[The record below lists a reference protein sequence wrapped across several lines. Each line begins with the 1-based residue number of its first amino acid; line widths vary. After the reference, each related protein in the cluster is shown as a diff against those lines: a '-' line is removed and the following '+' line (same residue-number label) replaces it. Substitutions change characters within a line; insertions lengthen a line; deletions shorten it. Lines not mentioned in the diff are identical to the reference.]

1 MTLPVKASSSLR
13 TTVTLAGWRVM
24 AFVAHIL
31 PRRAIGPVT
40 TIAGRCSRLFAKS
53 ARAMAARHQ
62 LRIEPRRSPAEVQQ
76 LVDDVFARYTHYW
89 IESLRL
95 PRLSQ
100 SRVETGIKV
109 EGYEHVTAGLNAGR
123 GVILALPHL
132 GGWEWAGRWLACRSI
147 EVVAV
152 AERLEPEE
160 LFAWMTE
167 LRNDLGMTVVPLDSS
182 AGSAVLAALRRNAVV
197 CLLCDRDLQG
207 GGAEVEF
214 FGERTT
220 IPAGPAALALRTGA
234 TLLPTAVLHTDR
246 GEGHL
251 GLVLPPLD
259 TARDERPLRTA
270 ISDVSNELAAA
281 LESLIRQA
289 PTQWHLLQPNW
300 PSDT

>member
-1 MTLPVKASSSLR
+1 
-13 TTVTLAGWRVM
+13 
-24 AFVAHIL
+24 
-31 PRRAIGPVT
+31 
-40 TIAGRCSRLFAKS
+40 
-53 ARAMAARHQ
+53 
-62 LRIEPRRSPAEVQQ
+62 
-76 LVDDVFARYTHYW
+76 
-89 IESLRL
+89 
-95 PRLSQ
+95 
-100 SRVETGIKV
+100 
-109 EGYEHVTAGLNAGR
+109 VTAGLNAGR

-281 LESLIRQA
+281 LESLIRRA